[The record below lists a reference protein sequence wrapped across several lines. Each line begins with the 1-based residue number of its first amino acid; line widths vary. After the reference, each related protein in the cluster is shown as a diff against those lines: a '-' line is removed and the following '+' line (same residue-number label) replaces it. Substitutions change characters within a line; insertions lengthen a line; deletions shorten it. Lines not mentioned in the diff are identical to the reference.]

1 MGDPQELGLEREER
15 VVGVAVLRPEAYL
28 ITGSRAGKVKRTQ
41 VGDLSFPDR
50 TWDTVMGLGEGDELL
65 FGDVAGAG
73 AHVLFCT
80 AQGQLLRIDG
90 DTVNPQATGT
100 ATGVAGISVKQ
111 GDRLVGGTVVPEA
124 SPSTGSGQSAEDKW
138 EVAVV
143 STTGYAH
150 RAPLAE
156 FAVKG
161 RGTQGVRCLRSTKSG
176 GDVGGVAVGQGGPID
191 VYLTDGRRQRLDWE
205 DVPGATRD
213 ALGKRVIQTGR
224 KATVAR
230 TVALR

>member
-1 MGDPQELGLEREER
+1 MGGPQELGLERGER

-28 ITGSRAGKVKRTQ
+28 ITGSRGGKIKRTQ

-50 TWDTVMGLGEGDELL
+50 TWDTVMGLGEGDDLL
-65 FGDVAGAG
+65 FGDVVGAG
-73 AHVLFCT
+73 AHVLFYT
-80 AQGQLLRIDG
+80 AGGQLLRIDG

-111 GDRLVGGTVVPEA
+111 GDRLVGGAVVPNA
-124 SPSTGSGQSAEDKW
+124 GPSTSSGQAPEDKW
-138 EVAVV
+138 EVAII
-143 STTGYAH
+143 SATGYAH

-161 RGTQGVRCLRSTKSG
+161 RATQGVRCLRLTKSG
-176 GDVGGVAVGQGGPID
+176 GEVGGVAVGQGGPID

-213 ALGKRVIQTGR
+213 ALGKRVIQTGK

-230 TVALR
+230 TVALQ

>member
-1 MGDPQELGLEREER
+1 
-15 VVGVAVLRPEAYL
+15 
-28 ITGSRAGKVKRTQ
+28 
-41 VGDLSFPDR
+41 
-50 TWDTVMGLGEGDELL
+50 
-65 FGDVAGAG
+65 
-73 AHVLFCT
+73 VLFCT

-111 GDRLVGGTVVPEA
+111 GDRLVSGAVVSDAGPST
-124 SPSTGSGQSAEDKW
+124 SPSTSSGQGSGQAPEDKW
-138 EVAVV
+138 EVAIV

-161 RGTQGVRCLRSTKSG
+161 RATQGVRCLRATKSG

-213 ALGKRVIQTGR
+213 ALGKRVIQTGK

>member
-1 MGDPQELGLEREER
+1 
-15 VVGVAVLRPEAYL
+15 
-28 ITGSRAGKVKRTQ
+28 
-41 VGDLSFPDR
+41 
-50 TWDTVMGLGEGDELL
+50 MGLGEGDELL
-65 FGDVAGAG
+65 FGDVSGAG
-73 AHVLFCT
+73 AHVLFYT

-111 GDRLVGGTVVPEA
+111 GDRLVGGPVVSDAGP
-124 SPSTGSGQSAEDKW
+124 QQDKL

-156 FAVKG
+156 FPVKG
-161 RGTQGVRCLRSTKSG
+161 RGTQGVRCLRPTKSG
-176 GDVGGVAVGQGGPID
+176 GDVGDVAVGQGGPID

-213 ALGKRVIQTGR
+213 ALGKRVIQTGK

-230 TVALR
+230 AVALP